1 MNFLRDLV
9 IASRTCADHGVIDA
23 YGHVSVR
30 SPERPD
36 RYWMSRA
43 LAPELITESD
53 LVELDLDSQ
62 AIQDPAPAL
71 YNERFIHGE
80 IYKLRPD
87 VNAIVHNHSHA
98 VIPFSCS
105 NCRLRPLFHLAAF
118 IGQGVPTWDIREAQ
132 RGSDMLVRNAALGQS
147 LARKL
152 GPHPAALMRGH
163 GSVVVGASLPIAV
176 GRTIYLDHNARM
188 QQQTMQMVDHAD
200 EVVYLDDAEVQA
212 LSWQA
217 YARSWDLWQTQ
228 WTARLAEET
237 QARTRLT
244 GLTSL

>member
-1 MNFLRDLV
+1 MNLLQDLV
-9 IASRTCADHGVIDA
+9 IASRVCADHGVIDA

-30 SPERPD
+30 SADRPD

-43 LAPELITESD
+43 VAPELITEAD
-53 LVELDLDSQ
+53 LVELDLDSN
-62 AIQDPAPAL
+62 AIMDKPPAL

-132 RGSDMLVRNAALGQS
+132 RGSDMLVRNAMLGQS

-163 GSVVVGASLPIAV
+163 GSVVVGATLPIAL

-188 QQQTMQMVDHAD
+188 QAQTLQLANDPD
-200 EVVYLDDAEVQA
+200 EVVYLDDEEVQA

-228 WTARLAEET
+228 WVPRLAAEAALRASPT
-237 QARTRLT
+237 VA
-244 GLTSL
+244 